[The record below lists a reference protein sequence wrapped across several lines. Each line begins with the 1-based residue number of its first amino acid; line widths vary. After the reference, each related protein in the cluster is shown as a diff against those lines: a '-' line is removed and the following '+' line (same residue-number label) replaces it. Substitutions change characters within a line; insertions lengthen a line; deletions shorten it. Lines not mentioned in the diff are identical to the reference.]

1 MAVVDELRLKVSA
14 EEYIRRIGILDA
26 KINEL
31 GGILTEYQSARNE
44 AVQVL
49 GDDDANLNRMQAAI
63 DQNIKAVQ
71 GQQNL
76 LKEQRNL
83 LQQQMDN
90 LGMLTTHVGEMFQE
104 GLESAKSLYNTIK
117 AVGEITG

>member
-1 MAVVDELRLKVSA
+1 MAAIDELRLKVSA

-31 GGILTEYQSARNE
+31 GGILTEYQQARSE
-44 AVQVL
+44 ATQVL
-49 GDDDANLNRMQAAI
+49 GDDDVNLNRMQAAI

-90 LGMLTTHVGEMFQE
+90 LGMLTTHVGEMFQT

>member
-1 MAVVDELRLKVSA
+1 MAAVDELRLKVSA

-76 LKEQRNL
+76 LKQQRDL
-83 LQQQMDN
+83 LQHQMDN